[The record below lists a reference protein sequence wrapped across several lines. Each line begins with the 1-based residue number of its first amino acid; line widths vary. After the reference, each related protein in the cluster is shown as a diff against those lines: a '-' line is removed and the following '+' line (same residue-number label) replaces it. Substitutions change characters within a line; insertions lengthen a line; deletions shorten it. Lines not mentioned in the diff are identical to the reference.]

1 MPSEP
6 ESAPAAFT
14 RAGQDAVTFSRRVAG
29 TALARSERH
38 RSENRELLKEFGRR
52 RLSGAA
58 EPAPSALR
66 GAARR
71 FRAARGL
78 PMPAEP
84 AVPEPVPVRPDISPE
99 QPRTSEED
107 EDFSQS
113 RIMSRDS

>member
-1 MPSEP
+1 VAADP

-29 TALARSERH
+29 TALARSER
-38 RSENRELLKEFGRR
+38 RRAENRELLKEFGRR
-52 RLSGAA
+52 RANGAA
-58 EPAPSALR
+58 EPPPSALR

-78 PMPAEP
+78 PIPAPP
-84 AVPEPVPVRPDISPE
+84 APAEPVPVRPAVSPE
-99 QPRTSEED
+99 QTRTGDED

-113 RIMSRDS
+113 RILRREA

>member
-1 MPSEP
+1 MPPEP

-29 TALARSERH
+29 SALARTERH

-58 EPAPSALR
+58 EPPPSALR

-78 PMPAEP
+78 PIP
-84 AVPEPVPVRPDISPE
+84 AVPSTPEAVPVPPPVPSPSA
-99 QPRTSEED
+99 RTGDED

-113 RIMSRDS
+113 RIMRREA

>member
-14 RAGQDAVTFSRRVAG
+14 RAGQDAVTFSRRVAS
-29 TALARSERH
+29 TALARSER
-38 RSENRELLKEFGRR
+38 RRKENRELLKEFGRR

-58 EPAPSALR
+58 PVPPSALG

-78 PMPAEP
+78 PMPSAP
-84 AVPEPVPVRPDISPE
+84 QDADPVPVRPQVSPE
-99 QPRTSEED
+99 PTRTSDED
-107 EDFSQS
+107 EDFSQL
-113 RIMSRDS
+113 RIMRRPL